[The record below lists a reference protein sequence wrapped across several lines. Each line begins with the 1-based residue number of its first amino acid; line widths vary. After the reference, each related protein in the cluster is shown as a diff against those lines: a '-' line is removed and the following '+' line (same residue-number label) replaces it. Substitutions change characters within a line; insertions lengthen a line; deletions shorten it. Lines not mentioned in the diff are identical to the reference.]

1 MRYFK
6 YLFIF
11 TFILLGCQENKT
23 FKPITGTSF
32 VGKKLSLSESELKSW
47 FEKDIIIDSIPG
59 ISLKRA
65 YDSILNEKTGRS
77 VIVAVIDTEIDIN
90 HEDLKTSIWTN
101 EDEIANNNIDDD
113 KNGFIDDIHG
123 WNFLGNAEGD
133 NIFYSSLECVRIIQK
148 YEEKFGLDSISEDQA
163 NYEIY
168 LKVKA
173 YYQEKLKSAKADLDY
188 GNFLSKGY
196 PKAKKA
202 MKEIFPSE
210 DYTTKQ
216 LDSIYEA
223 NKNKDK
229 ILAGNAYFMSDFIK
243 YDLSEEWINNY
254 ANNALKKIEYTYN
267 LNYFDKQG
275 IDPFPEEISFNA
287 YGNPTIS
294 KNIDEFYHGTLVAG
308 LIGGKRDNGIGIN
321 GVGNKIQIMPL
332 AISSNGEESDKDIA
346 LAIKYAVDNG
356 AKVINMSFGKEF
368 SLNKEWVF
376 DAFKYAEV
384 NDVLIVSSA
393 GNSAFNLNDRN
404 NYFPNDN
411 IDNGQEV
418 ADNFLLVGSISNK
431 LDNSF
436 LSYYSNY
443 GDIDVDVFAPGQEIY
458 TTLPKNKYKFDSGTS
473 LASAITSGVAA
484 LLYSHYPNLTASEVK
499 HILMDSGLEF
509 NIEVNTP
516 SKEDK
521 DKTIPFNQLSKSGK
535 IINAYNALIMADSIS
550 KSK

>member
-11 TFILLGCQENKT
+11 TFILLGCHENKT

-32 VGKKLSLSESELKSW
+32 VGKKSSLSESELKSW

-123 WNFLGNAEGD
+123 WNFLGNPEGD

-148 YEEKFGLDSISEDQA
+148 YEEKFGLDSISENQA
-163 NYEIY
+163 NYELY
-168 LKVKA
+168 LKAKA

-267 LNYFDKQG
+267 LDYFDKQG

-287 YGNPTIS
+287 YGNPAIS

-321 GVGNKIQIMPL
+321 GVGNQIKIMPL

-368 SLNKEWVF
+368 SMNKEWVF
-376 DAFKYAEV
+376 DAFKYAEM

-393 GNSAFNLNDRN
+393 GNSTFNLNKRN

-418 ADNFLLVGSISNK
+418 TDNFLLVGSISNK

-443 GDIDVDVFAPGQEIY
+443 GNVDVDVFAPGQEIY
-458 TTLPKNKYKFDSGTS
+458 TTLPKNKHKFDSGTS

-484 LLYSHYPNLTASEVK
+484 LLYSHYPNLKANEIK
-499 HILMDSGLEF
+499 YILMNSGLELD
-509 NIEVNTP
+509 IEVSTP

-521 DKTIPFNQLSKSGK
+521 NKTTPFNQLSKSGK
-535 IINAYNALIMADSIS
+535 LLNAYNALVMADSIS
-550 KSK
+550 RSK